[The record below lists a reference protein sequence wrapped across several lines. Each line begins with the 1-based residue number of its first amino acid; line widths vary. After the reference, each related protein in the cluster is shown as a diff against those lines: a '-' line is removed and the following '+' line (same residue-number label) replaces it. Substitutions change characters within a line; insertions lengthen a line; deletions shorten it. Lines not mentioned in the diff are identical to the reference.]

1 MKMET
6 LTQVFSCEFC
16 EIFKERFFKVHLLA
30 TTSVES
36 LLKTSPLCSE
46 EGKNE
51 FSDYYIFWKENIF
64 VAQHI
69 FGFASSVKNLICSKS
84 LVFHDSNL
92 KFKLTGN
99 HSLLG
104 LW

>member
-16 EIFKERFFKVHLLA
+16 EIFKESFFKVHLLA
-30 TTSVES
+30 TASVES

-51 FSDYYIFWKENIF
+51 SSDYYIFWKQNIF

-69 FGFASSVKNLICSKS
+69 FGFASSVKNSWI
-84 LVFHDSNL
+84 VYISN
-92 KFKLTGN
+92 TN
-99 HSLLG
+99 A
-104 LW
+104 LWKTWNKRCN

>member
-6 LTQVFSCEFC
+6 LTQVFSCESC

-51 FSDYYIFWKENIF
+51 FSDYYIFWKDNIF

-69 FGFASSVKNLICSKS
+69 FGFASTVKNSWI
-84 LVFHDSNL
+84 VYISN
-92 KFKLTGN
+92 TN
-99 HSLLG
+99 A
-104 LW
+104 LWKTWNKRWN